1 MSYRPSE
8 FYPAN
13 IRNGGKPGLFTNSF
27 ENPNDAKQAVQKLID
42 SDSFGT
48 ANHVIGGYA
57 FFDKDNNIVYV
68 FTTKEEVE
76 KTLKSI
82 KRLVT
87 SGSTPKYAKLKM
99 LKKSTIWAFNFLNRK
114 DLVCKVSKA
123 NTFKDLNSILQ
134 IL

>member
-57 FFDKDNNIVYV
+57 LFD
-68 FTTKEEVE
+68 
-76 KTLKSI
+76 
-82 KRLVT
+82 
-87 SGSTPKYAKLKM
+87 
-99 LKKSTIWAFNFLNRK
+99 
-114 DLVCKVSKA
+114 
-123 NTFKDLNSILQ
+123 
-134 IL
+134 